1 MRIFGKKAYIYM
13 GRREALLEEGLRVP
27 DNVALVSFDDTMI
40 ASLTGIDL
48 TTIRQKKYEM

>member
-1 MRIFGKKAYIYM
+1 M

-48 TTIRQKKYEM
+48 TTISQKKYEI